1 MSALWFELPAVCAN
15 GIVCRRG
22 GRCGLSS
29 LRGKLERAVLRLV
42 RVRFCGIGGSRCV
55 APLGSREVVGHGVA
69 AAWVLAG
76 ADDIA

>member
-29 LRGKLERAVLRLV
+29 VL
-42 RVRFCGIGGSRCV
+42 
-55 APLGSREVVGHGVA
+55 VVGSLNEQFCVWSGFVSVVSEDRVA
-69 AAWVLAG
+69 LLLLDLARL
-76 ADDIA
+76 

>member
-29 LRGKLERAVLRLV
+29 LRGKLERAVLRFRSGFV
-42 RVRFCGIGGSRCV
+42 SVVSEDRV
-55 APLGSREVVGHGVA
+55 ALLLLD
-69 AAWVLAG
+69 LARL
-76 ADDIA
+76 